1 MQCESASRCSRCCP
15 DGGREEAFEW
25 QKWNIDKTRG
35 HKHTA
40 WLKMWPDG
48 WHLISQCLLVSS
60 FLRGGWLSPAD
71 LHSWRLYPENPWA
84 SVKRRPP
91 TATHS
96 NPPPPRAELECEKK
110 KKSFTYRALN
120 LQQRSQSPRLF
131 HYWQDLF
138 ICLSKWL
145 CCYRLF
151 SESLSLSRGRSRQF
165 QQLCLSFWCL
175 SEQRGSV
182 KADRGFLKALR
193 AGGRENDQTL
203 VEKKRKAKPKT
214 ARFSGVSSKCVIM
227 SH

>member
-1 MQCESASRCSRCCP
+1 MTFNLSMSPGFFLSSRRLTFSCWSPLLTSLPWES
-15 DGGREEAFEW
+15 
-25 QKWNIDKTRG
+25 
-35 HKHTA
+35 
-40 WLKMWPDG
+40 
-48 WHLISQCLLVSS
+48 
-60 FLRGGWLSPAD
+60 LSI
-71 LHSWRLYPENPWA
+71 RQ
-84 SVKRRPP
+84 
-91 TATHS
+91 T
-96 NPPPPRAELECEKK
+96 PPPHRHTLQPSSATGRTRVWEK

-165 QQLCLSFWCL
+165 QQLCLSFWRL